1 VSLERS
7 DIENIALLARLS
19 MKEDKIP
26 DYQKELG
33 NILEMVKQ
41 MNNVNTDDIS
51 PLAHPLEIIARLRE
65 DSVTETN
72 QRDKNQKIAPE
83 VDSGFYLVPKVI
95 D

>member
-1 VSLERS
+1 MSLERS

-19 MKEDKIP
+19 MKEDEIP

-33 NILEMVKQ
+33 NILEMVEQ
-41 MNNVNTDDIS
+41 INSVITDDIS

-65 DSVTETN
+65 DRVTETD
-72 QRDKNQKIAPE
+72 QRDNNQKIAPE

>member
-1 VSLERS
+1 MSLERS

-33 NILEMVKQ
+33 NILEMVEQ

>member
-1 VSLERS
+1 MSLERS